1 MAPRDMT
8 THMLTPLRF
17 YHDGTHLICNATP
30 DPTEAAQFQ
39 YLATPAG
46 RCMHLVPNTGPG
58 QKAAARL
65 GCQGNNKIPVFIYRA
80 SDSYSAGFVGP
91 DVTTDLMPGWDAGGT
106 GNILMFVGME
116 GFELQTT
123 EFDKTQTY
131 NIGDYLVAPEYDPG
145 AVNPV
150 TQARD
155 VAGVLTNFDAT
166 LNIPGKPLHGA
177 STIVGQVSPNIWE
190 PMGFDRSAGGHQLS
204 AYQTEVLSFYTKY
217 DPPIEGLS
225 AAVIATPSI
234 P

>member
-30 DPTEAAQFQ
+30 DAVEAAQFL
-39 YLATPAG
+39 YGATPAG
-46 RCMHLVPNTGPG
+46 RCMHLSRVTGPG
-58 QKAAARL
+58 EKAAAKL
-65 GCQGNNKIPVFIYRA
+65 GCEGNDKIPVFIYRA

-91 DVTTDLMPGWDAGGT
+91 DVTVDNQPGWDTGGT

-131 NIGDYLVAPEYDPG
+131 VVGDYLVAPEYDPG
-145 AVNPV
+145 AVDPV

-155 VAGVLTNFDAT
+155 VAGVLTNVDNSLT
-166 LNIPGKPLHGA
+166 VPGKPLRGA
-177 STIVGQVSPNIWE
+177 STIVGQVSPAVWE
-190 PMGFDRSAGGHQLS
+190 PLAKDRSLAGQNVSPYG
-204 AYQTEVLSFYTKY
+204 TEVLSFYTKI
-217 DPPIEGLS
+217 DAPIEGLS
-225 AAVIATPSI
+225 AAVIAAPAI